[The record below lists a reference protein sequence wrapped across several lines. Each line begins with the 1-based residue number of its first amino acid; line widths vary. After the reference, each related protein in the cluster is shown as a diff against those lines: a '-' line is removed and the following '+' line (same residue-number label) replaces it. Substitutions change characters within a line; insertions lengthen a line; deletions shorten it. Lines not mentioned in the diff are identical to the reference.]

1 MDTVRGTEQGGFTDT
16 QKLAADVNND
26 GLINAVDAPCILS
39 YYAYTSTTK
48 DETKKTLEE
57 FLK

>member
-1 MDTVRGTEQGGFTDT
+1 MKPFDFTDE
-16 QKLAADVNND
+16 QKKAADVNKD
-26 GLINAVDAPCILS
+26 GLINAVDASCILS

-48 DETKKTLEE
+48 DTLKKTLEE